1 MKRLKYSEDADENE
15 LVVLSKVTV
24 VTFVALLL
32 IAVETL
38 LKSGATVVEMRDVT
52 DAEDGVERV

>member
-15 LVVLSKVTV
+15 LVVLSKVAV